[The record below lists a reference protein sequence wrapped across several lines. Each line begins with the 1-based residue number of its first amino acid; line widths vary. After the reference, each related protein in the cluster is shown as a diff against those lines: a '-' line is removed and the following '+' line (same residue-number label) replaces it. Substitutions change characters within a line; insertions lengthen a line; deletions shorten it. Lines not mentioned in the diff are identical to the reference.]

1 MSRVFAIIWPGM
13 AGLAVS
19 TMLLAGCTLST
30 PPSEAD
36 QANLAACTQQ
46 ADATYQANNYDALAR
61 TSQNAVRYSA
71 TPNHV
76 FDAEQM
82 GAMNERNNQINDCVQ
97 NGNTIR
103 PVIPGPPLVAP
114 TVTGTQP

>member
-1 MSRVFAIIWPGM
+1 MTRIVAVVSVWT
-13 AGLAVS
+13 AGLAV
-19 TMLLAGCTLST
+19 TVMLVGCSFSPPLSD
-30 PPSEAD
+30 AD

-46 ADATYQANNYDALAR
+46 ADATYQANNNDELAR

-103 PVIPGPPLVAP
+103 PVIPGPPLVTP
-114 TVTGTQP
+114 TVTGVQP